1 MPLIPWALALG
12 YSTHGAAPAP
22 TRAASAAASGAEG
35 QGAAE
40 KGLPGVTSQDFSGTQ
55 GVGCHED
62 LWPSQCSLFRLEPYN
77 AQLCSAIPSGRQAKL
92 SCSAKPS
99 SFPTAGQTAEFRA
112 STWGHRYG
120 AI

>member
-55 GVGCHED
+55 GCRVPRGFVAKPV
-62 LWPSQCSLFRLEPYN
+62 LTFRLEPYN

-112 STWGHRYG
+112 STWGPR
-120 AI
+120 